1 MEATAGELLIPEVAE
16 MISGHTDL
24 WGDRKSF
31 LLIWSLTLHFMLVF
45 RDDHYGSSDAGEL
58 KRICGFW
65 LPDFKFF
72 ACKHL

>member
-24 WGDRKSF
+24 WGDRRSF

-58 KRICGFW
+58 KRLWGFW

-72 ACKHL
+72 ACNDL